1 MFIFA
6 RPHTDKSPVV
16 IRIFGRAV
24 LRLCHTQRTNAGQ
37 KERRGQDSTRPRR
50 RRTPTGGVKSVQN
63 TNRGLPSMFV
73 DNHNRA
79 GHAKPQQ
86 CTVARM
92 VAHEKT
98 TAPGRRQN
106 KAAPARAVLLPRVVS
121 PPRRML
127 HTDAAAV
134 WRLTDTSRRY
144 NTPGVGERGQYGHTD
159 KSPARMGAPR
169 VEAIPYAPPQIWTT
183 WTIRTTSERERPAPY
198 RTARGKRPKA
208 STLQKGAKHHPPERN
223 TRGGGG
229 LFCSSQ
235 KKANRRGKG
244 KRAGAGV

>member
-1 MFIFA
+1 
-6 RPHTDKSPVV
+6 
-16 IRIFGRAV
+16 
-24 LRLCHTQRTNAGQ
+24 
-37 KERRGQDSTRPRR
+37 
-50 RRTPTGGVKSVQN
+50 
-63 TNRGLPSMFV
+63 MFV

-86 CTVARM
+86 CTAARM
-92 VAHEKT
+92 VAHEKP

-144 NTPGVGERGQYGHTD
+144 NTTGAGKRGQYRHTD

-183 WTIRTTSERERPAPY
+183 RTIRTTPERECPAPY
-198 RTARGKRPKA
+198 RAARGERPKA

-235 KKANRRGKG
+235 KKANRRGKS
-244 KRAGAGV
+244 KRAGAGIEPPPKDKKRTAAVLRLHTQPKAPAPLCGDYTTANKRPPPFVGDGRNQRINSINLISNSLFTQRQR